1 MKIMITGATGLIG
14 SNLVHA
20 FMADENNHVIAVSR
34 SESKLRQIFEP
45 YLTHANFEYAAQDF
59 TQPFVLADLIYRKN
73 GSPVDLIFHAAS
85 PISGDTIARAPL
97 SIIRPNIN
105 AVQCLL
111 DGLVQQEQETEKKG
125 RIIVFSSATVYGLG
139 NSNGSAVTEEQ
150 TAAAENLNA
159 VTAAYSESKR
169 MVEVITHAYIRE
181 CGVDAV
187 IARPS
192 YVYGYTMF
200 PPNTAFYSFIKTGL
214 SGNDIVMNKVGL
226 SKRDNIHVD
235 DVVRGLLLIAEKG
248 AKGEAYNISCNTDL
262 GNYAAI
268 DEIAYTIT
276 EAASQLCNKKISLS
290 YKEPSTTVRPCG
302 LRLDYSKL
310 ASLGWKPC
318 VSLHEGIETVL
329 KQYNV
334 DRKIVNIQ

>member
-1 MKIMITGATGLIG
+1 MKIVVTGATGLIG

-45 YLTHANFEYAAQDF
+45 YLAHENFEYVVQDF
-59 TQPFVLADLIYRKN
+59 TQPFALADLMYRKN
-73 GSPVDLIFHAAS
+73 RDSVDFIFHAAS
-85 PISGDTIARAPL
+85 PISGDTIARTPL

-111 DGLVQQEQETEKKG
+111 DGLVQQEQKNAKKG
-125 RIIVFSSATVYGLG
+125 RIVVFSSATVYGSG
-139 NSNGSAVTEEQ
+139 NQNNSAVTEEQ
-150 TAAAENLNA
+150 TAIAENLDA

-181 CGVDAV
+181 YGVDAV

-200 PPNTAFYSFIKTGL
+200 PPNTAFYSFIKTAL
-214 SGNDIVMNKVGL
+214 SGNDILMNKAGL
-226 SKRDNIHVD
+226 SKRDNIYVD
-235 DVVRGLLLIAEKG
+235 DVVKGLLLIAQKG
-248 AKGEAYNISCNTDL
+248 VTGESYNISCNTDL
-262 GNYAAI
+262 DNYAAI
-268 DEIAYTIT
+268 DEIASII
-276 EAASQLCNKKISLS
+276 ADIASVLCNRKISLS
-290 YKEPSTTVRPCG
+290 YKEQSTVARPQG
-302 LRLDYSKL
+302 VRLDYSKL
-310 ASLGWKPC
+310 AQLGWKPC

-329 KQYNV
+329 KLYNA
-334 DRKIVNIQ
+334 DGKNLNL